1 MNQNALSGPITFSCF
16 DVDTNSSTLPN
27 WLTCTFKP
35 TTLSTAQGATDTLTF
50 TRTGTP
56 TTSMFVSGP
65 SSRILPDYGR
75 PMAWSMALGALF
87 LMSVTML
94 AIGRRQKLSAAI
106 VMRGLLV
113 MTLALALG
121 AGLVS
126 CGGSTS
132 SPSTTSTTGTSGSS
146 GSTGSTGGTGSG
158 GTGGTGGSGGS
169 GGSGGGPMVTVN
181 VAVMAQASGATATN
195 LGTVKVTAQ

>member
-1 MNQNALSGPITFSCF
+1 
-16 DVDTNSSTLPN
+16 
-27 WLTCTFKP
+27 
-35 TTLSTAQGATDTLTF
+35 
-50 TRTGTP
+50 
-56 TTSMFVSGP
+56 
-65 SSRILPDYGR
+65 
-75 PMAWSMALGALF
+75 MALGALF

-94 AIGRRQKLSAAI
+94 AIGRRQNLSAAI